1 MNRRKFHKIYYPFF
15 REIIQRLTN
24 CGEIN
29 FVENKIEI
37 KALPVGCVLTSVEN
51 LSIALNLGPYLDTE
65 KEMKKVEERIGK
77 NERDRK
83 KLEKSMKGK
92 FQFRSSPEIVA
103 EKRRV
108 LDEELERLQEQFK
121 VLKEL
126 KE

>member
-1 MNRRKFHKIYYPFF
+1 M
-15 REIIQRLTN
+15 
-24 CGEIN
+24 
-29 FVENKIEI
+29 
-37 KALPVGCVLTSVEN
+37 EN